1 MSKWNDTNAN
11 VAVVLGW
18 LKPMAINTVSE
29 DVMPNT
35 LYDEGPRYAKVKVE
49 QTEKGYVASLFL
61 DKKLAHK
68 TAPMLAK
75 KNAIMLINRKIQ
87 RLNIGKRS
95 IDHIPLYKE

>member
-1 MSKWNDTNAN
+1 
-11 VAVVLGW
+11 
-18 LKPMAINTVSE
+18 MAINTVSE

-87 RLNIGKRS
+87 RLNIGKRT